1 MFWEDA
7 SRSKHNK
14 IGFRRNW
21 FHIYVDEFG
30 DVSCMEVVED
40 GGLVQVGQVGHVLAF
55 FKLPRVDLEITLS
68 LVENVTLSTS
78 KCVLKFHNILRPLL
92 SIVNWPPLEI
102 IFNLYDF
109 HLNWTSLKKVRS
121 NSLTLLLIIIVQ
133 IIPKS
138 SKFNLQST
146 DSLQNRKLAYAAI
159 LNDERSICVKD
170 EYKFFIQNVFD
181 LLKNKAEVRRLNLVN
196 NEIKITFIPVE
207 LDPSWGPSF
216 PPCQDQTQGWSSR
229 WPCRPRLS
237 RWPPQWSHLPWV
249 EPSMTS
255 LDRTA
260 VTKTFMALNEQWYLL
275 LSSFSSSTY
284 LSIALSITLYITL
297 YITLSITLYITLSIT
312 LSIILSITLSLSI
325 YLSIYHSFYLSLY
338 LSLSIYLSIYHSFYL
353 LLYLSTYPY
362 ITFST
367 CLPIHLS
374 INTLLL
380 QTQELVSNYLRCLQ

>member
-78 KCVLKFHNILRPLL
+78 KCVLEFHNILRPLL

-102 IFNLYDF
+102 IFNLYNF
-109 HLNWTSLKKVRS
+109 HLNWTSLKKGRS

-260 VTKTFMALNEQWYLL
+260 VTKTFMALNEQWN
-275 LSSFSSSTY
+275 
-284 LSIALSITLYITL
+284 
-297 YITLSITLYITLSIT
+297 
-312 LSIILSITLSLSI
+312 IIIIFLFFFNLSI
-325 YLSIYHSFYLSLY
+325 YCSIYHS
-338 LSLSIYLSIYHSFYL
+338 IYHSIHH
-353 LLYLSTYPY
+353 S
-362 ITFST
+362 IT
-367 CLPIHLS
+367 I
-374 INTLLL
+374 TL
-380 QTQELVSNYLRCLQ
+380 